1 GYISIDCGSNYNYP
15 DPTTQIP
22 YVLDDQYIDR
32 GVSYNISSSYL
43 TPSLAK
49 QLTDVR
55 SFPDGARNCYTMPVL
70 QNQKYLIRT
79 TFMYGNYDH
88 LNSAM
93 LLFDLHLD
101 VNYWQTVNIT
111 DASDPY
117 RHEAITVAMTDFM
130 SICLVNTGHGTPFI
144 SALEMR
150 PLKNTIY
157 PIANATRTLILYF
170 RVDAGSLTNNIV
182 RYPDD
187 PYDRIWIPWSG
198 SQSWTTI
205 HTNSTVRNYGK
216 DFEAPSTVMQTA
228 LTPVNSNQMQF
239 RISYIS
245 WQANVNAFLTVLY
258 FSEVLSLTGNSS
270 REFNIYINDYL
281 WYGPYSPPANVADW
295 IYDPVPKYPYDQYNY
310 TINATSNSTLPPL
323 LNAIEAYFPMQ
334 KKEITTNSSDVYA
347 IMVIKKQ
354 YKLRRNWMGDPCAPR
369 QYSWDGLSCSYNN
382 PDPPR
387 ITSIMLSSSAL
398 TGAIST
404 AFASLMAI
412 EILDLSNNNLT
423 GTIPDDLGNL
433 PSLRVLNL
441 KGNNLI
447 GPVPDS
453 INQKENKGQ
462 LTFIFDHKIN
472 PQPKPAPKISTPVI
486 VVISAVAAVL
496 LLVLVALCVWGLKR
510 NRQVYLELANLYSSL
525 PFYLWLSTGFASSKS
540 TRQHGEEHSAELQ
553 NHENPPAPP
562 AGHLFTY
569 PQLVKVT
576 NNFTTVIGKGG
587 FGNVYHGCLENGIQV
602 AVKLRSQLSPQ
613 GVREFLAEVQNLI
626 RVHHRNLVSLI
637 GYCNDGNYLALVYEY
652 MPRGS
657 LQEYLKGK
665 VGLPRLAW
673 TDRLR
678 IAYQAAQGLDY
689 LHRGC
694 SPSIVHRDVKSS
706 NILLGQKL
714 EAKIADFGLSKTLL
728 GEYDTHVSTRRV
740 VGTPGYVDPL
750 YHSTLQINTKIDVY
764 SFGVVLLELI
774 TGRSPIVPGSEDAH
788 ITQWV
793 SQRLQRGNIDDF
805 IDGRLQGDYDA
816 NSVWKVIDL
825 AMRCTTQSGSQ
836 RPTMAEVVI
845 QLKESLEL
853 ETAHD
858 KGESLDNQGLDTSQT
873 SAFGI
878 ERVVSGNFGPS
889 AR

>member
-1 GYISIDCGSNYNYP
+1 MSCSSRLEMATWFFAFLGVSVVAFHVHGQKLPSTEGYVSIDCGSNYNYP

-43 TPSLAK
+43 TSSLAK
-49 QLTDVR
+49 QLTNVR
-55 SFPDGARNCYTMPVL
+55 SFPDGARNCYTIPVL

-88 LNSAM
+88 LNSVM

-111 DASDPY
+111 DASASY
-117 RHEAITVAMTDFM
+117 IHEAITVAMTDFM

-144 SALEMR
+144 SALEIR

-157 PIANATRTLILYF
+157 PTANASRTLILYF

-205 HTNSTVRNYGK
+205 YSNLTVRNYG

-239 RISYIS
+239 SFSYFS
-245 WQANVNAFLTVLY
+245 WEANINEFLSVLY
-258 FSEVLSLTGNSS
+258 FSEVLSLTSNSS
-270 REFNIYINDYL
+270 RQFNIYLNNQL
-281 WYGPYSPPANVADW
+281 WYGPYSPAANLTGY
-295 IYDPVPKYPYDQYNY
+295 IYDPVPWYPYDQYNY

-323 LNAIEAYFPMQ
+323 LNAIEVYFPMQ
-334 KKEITTNSSDVYA
+334 KKDTTTNSSD
-347 IMVIKKQ
+347 
-354 YKLRRNWMGDPCAPR
+354 
-369 QYSWDGLSCSYNN
+369 
-382 PDPPR
+382 
-387 ITSIMLSSSAL
+387 
-398 TGAIST
+398 GAIST

-433 PSLRVLNL
+433 ASLRVLNL

-453 INQKENKGQ
+453 INQRENKGQ

-486 VVISAVAAVL
+486 VVISAVSAVL

-510 NRQVYLELANLYSSL
+510 NRQ
-525 PFYLWLSTGFASSKS
+525 GFASSKS
-540 TRQHGEEHSAELQ
+540 TRRHGEEHSGELQ

-562 AGHLFTY
+562 EGHLFTY

-576 NNFTTVIGKGG
+576 NNFTTAIGKGG
-587 FGNVYHGCLENGIQV
+587 FGNVYHGCLENGMQV
-602 AVKLRSQLSPQ
+602 AIKLRSQLSPQ

-678 IAYQAAQGLDY
+678 IAYQTTQGLDY

-714 EAKIADFGLSKTLL
+714 EAKIADFGLSKTFL

-774 TGRSPIVPGSEDAH
+774 TGRPPIVPGSEDAH

-793 SQRLQRGNIDDF
+793 SRRLQRGNIDDF

-816 NSVWKVIDL
+816 NSVWKVIDI
-825 AMRCTTQSGSQ
+825 AIRCTTQSGSQ

-858 KGESLDNQGLDTSQT
+858 KCESLYNQGLDTSQT

-878 ERVVSGNFGPS
+878 ERVISGNFGPS

>member
-1 GYISIDCGSNYNYP
+1 M
-15 DPTTQIP
+15 
-22 YVLDDQYIDR
+22 L
-32 GVSYNISSSYL
+32 
-43 TPSLAK
+43 
-49 QLTDVR
+49 
-55 SFPDGARNCYTMPVL
+55 VL

-101 VNYWQTVNIT
+101 ANYWQTVNIT
-111 DASDPY
+111 DASAPY
-117 RHEAITVAMTDFM
+117 RHEAITVAMIDFM
-130 SICLVNTGHGTPFI
+130 SICLVNTGHGIPFI

-157 PIANATRTLILYF
+157 PIANASRTLILYF
-170 RVDAGSLTNNIV
+170 RGDAGSLTNNIV

-205 HTNSTVRNYGK
+205 YSNSTVRNNR

-228 LTPVNSNQMQF
+228 LTTVNSNQMQF
-239 RISYIS
+239 SFSYVS
-245 WQANVNAFLTVLY
+245 WEANVNAFFSVLY

-270 REFNIYINDYL
+270 RQFNIYLNNHL
-281 WYGPYSPPANVADW
+281 WYGPYSPQANLTGC
-295 IYDPVPKYPYDQYNY
+295 IYDPVPQYPYGQYNY
-310 TINATSNSTLPPL
+310 TIIATSNSTLPPL
-323 LNAIEAYFPMQ
+323 LNAIEVYFPMQ
-334 KKEITTNSSDVYA
+334 KKDVATNSSD
-347 IMVIKKQ
+347 
-354 YKLRRNWMGDPCAPR
+354 
-369 QYSWDGLSCSYNN
+369 
-382 PDPPR
+382 
-387 ITSIMLSSSAL
+387 
-398 TGAIST
+398 GAIST
-404 AFASLMAI
+404 AFASLIAI

-441 KGNNLI
+441 KGNNLTRL
-447 GPVPDS
+447 VPDS
-453 INQKENKGQ
+453 INQRENKGQ

-472 PQPKPAPKISTPVI
+472 PQPKPVHKISTPVI
-486 VVISAVAAVL
+486 VVISAASAIL

-510 NRQVYLELANLYSSL
+510 NRQ
-525 PFYLWLSTGFASSKS
+525 GFASSKS
-540 TRQHGEEHSAELQ
+540 TRRHGEEHSAELQ

-562 AGHLFTY
+562 EGHLFTY

-576 NNFTTVIGKGG
+576 NNFITVIGKGG

-637 GYCNDGNYLALVYEY
+637 GYCNDGNSLALVYEY

-673 TDRLR
+673 TERLR

-714 EAKIADFGLSKTLL
+714 ENKLADFGLSKTFL
-728 GEYDTHVSTRRV
+728 GEYDTHVSTRMV
-740 VGTPGYVDPL
+740 VGTPGYVDPM
-750 YHSTLQINTKIDVY
+750 YHNTLQINTKIDVY

-774 TGRSPIVPGSEDAH
+774 TGRPPIVPGSEDAH

-793 SQRLQRGNIDDF
+793 SRRLQRGNIDDF
-805 IDGRLQGDYDA
+805 IDGKLQGDYDA

-836 RPTMAEVVI
+836 RPPMAEVVI

-858 KGESLDNQGLDTSQT
+858 KSESLYNQGLDTSQT

-878 ERVVSGNFGPS
+878 ERVISGNIGPS